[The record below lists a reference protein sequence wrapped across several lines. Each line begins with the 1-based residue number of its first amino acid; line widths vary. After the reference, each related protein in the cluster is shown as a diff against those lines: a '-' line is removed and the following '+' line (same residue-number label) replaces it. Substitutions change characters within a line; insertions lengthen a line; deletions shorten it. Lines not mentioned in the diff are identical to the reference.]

1 MPGSSSDLHDTGRH
15 GVRSS
20 SVAQRLILVVALA
33 VAGCGS
39 GSGDVCGLWRG
50 DWTGRLTYAW
60 TAPDGTSGS
69 SDLHVTFTVGDC
81 GPTYP
86 EFNLVQGNVTALA
99 GDVAGLGAAQL
110 SPDPRVCP
118 PSGCAGELHVPITLP
133 PGDYT
138 RWDWGLHFTG
148 GNVTSAMSTLVFDAT
163 GTILTSVPSDA
174 TWKATPD
181 DALRAGL
188 PAGATLT
195 YPSYELSH

>member
-1 MPGSSSDLHDTGRH
+1 
-15 GVRSS
+15 
-20 SVAQRLILVVALA
+20 VAQRLILVVALA

-39 GSGDVCGLWRG
+39 ESGDGCGLWLG
-50 DWTGRLTYAW
+50 DWSGRLTYAW

-69 SDLHVTFTVGDC
+69 SDLHVTFTVSGC
-81 GPTYP
+81 GPNYP
-86 EFNLVQGNVTALA
+86 ELNLVQGNVTALA
-99 GDVAGLGAAQL
+99 CDVAALGAAHL

-118 PSGCAGELHVPITLP
+118 PTGCAGELHVPIELP
-133 PGDYT
+133 PGDAYAK
-138 RWDWGLHFTG
+138 WDWGLHFTG
-148 GNVTSAMSTLVFDAT
+148 GNVTSAMSTLVFDAG
-163 GTILTSVPSDA
+163 GTSLTSIPSDA